1 MRAKKLDAY
10 LVPKNDAFMSTNLP
24 AHKDHLLKLTGF
36 SGSSGFA
43 VVRAQGSEGPGDPKS
58 VFVTDSR
65 YEIAVKDEVDH
76 DVYRVST
83 KAEPVSDILKEIKKE
98 LGEEAGKL
106 RVGLDGHL
114 YTMRSIEEGL
124 GKIEGVEL
132 LVN

>member
-1 MRAKKLDAY
+1 M
-10 LVPKNDAFMSTNLP
+10 
-24 AHKDHLLKLTGF
+24 
-36 SGSSGFA
+36 
-43 VVRAQGSEGPGDPKS
+43 
-58 VFVTDSR
+58 
-65 YEIAVKDEVDH
+65 
-76 DVYRVST
+76 
-83 KAEPVSDILKEIKKE
+83 SDILKEIQKE